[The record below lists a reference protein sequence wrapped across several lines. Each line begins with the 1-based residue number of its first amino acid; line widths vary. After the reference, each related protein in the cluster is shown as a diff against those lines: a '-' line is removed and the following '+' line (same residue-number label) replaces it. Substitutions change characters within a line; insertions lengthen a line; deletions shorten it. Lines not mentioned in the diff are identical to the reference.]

1 MRILTRR
8 LESAPLLLLMCAA
21 MLLGQQ
27 KPVESQTPATVK
39 ITERDKQQ
47 VVEITNVAFE
57 TTSTG
62 VPGRPQNER
71 LLLRKITKR
80 KQVMDEKGEEAS
92 TTVEAWPLGT
102 DLKQKPIYSVTLPG
116 IDCESVDGNVLVT
129 LLGLEDTQ
137 WWSVNKLGSGEHLF
151 DTYVPLLHFS
161 ISREVGEMRY
171 VGLEVPG
178 DDAKDKRLVEPHVVA
193 VLTYASRDK
202 VLREVLIT
210 APDAKQAR
218 LLRSYDDTTRTV
230 MKVERE
236 TGVAAAG
243 KRAPEPA
250 RSLRITFSKNF
261 PSPPNSTTIV
271 IPIVKDDLDLAHAT
285 VPAALRVAVW
295 KR

>member
-1 MRILTRR
+1 MKHLVVV
-8 LESAPLLLLMCAA
+8 LV
-21 MLLGQQ
+21 LGTAVCGQPR
-27 KPVESQTPATVK
+27 PVESQTPATVK

-47 VVEITNVAFE
+47 VVETTSVVYE
-57 TTSTG
+57 TTSNY
-62 VPGRPQNER
+62 VPGRPPDER

-80 KQVMDEKGEEAS
+80 KQVVDEKGEEAS
-92 TTVEAWPLGT
+92 TTIEAWPLGT
-102 DLKQKPIYSVTLPG
+102 ALTQKPIYSLTLPG

-137 WWSVNKLGSGEHLF
+137 WWSVNKIGSGEHLF
-151 DTYVPLLHFS
+151 DTYVPLLRFS

-171 VGLEVPG
+171 VGLEVPA
-178 DDAKDKRLVEPHVVA
+178 DNSKDQRLRDSKVVA

-210 APDAKQAR
+210 ADDPKKAQ

-230 MKVERE
+230 TKVERE

-250 RSLRITFSKNF
+250 RSLRITFSENY
-261 PSPPNSTTIV
+261 PSPPNATSIV

-285 VPAALRVAVW
+285 VPLKMRVAAW

>member
-1 MRILTRR
+1 MKHLVVILV
-8 LESAPLLLLMCAA
+8 
-21 MLLGQQ
+21 LGTAGYGQPR
-27 KPVESQTPATVK
+27 PVESQTPATVK
-39 ITERDKQQ
+39 ITYVDKQQ
-47 VVEITNVAFE
+47 VVETTSVVYE
-57 TTSTG
+57 TTSNY
-62 VPGRPQNER
+62 VPGRPKDER

-80 KQVMDEKGEEAS
+80 KQVVDEIGEEAS
-92 TTVEAWPLGT
+92 TTIDAWPLGT
-102 DLKQKPIYSVTLPG
+102 DLSQPPIYSVTLPG

-137 WWSVNKLGSGEHLF
+137 WWSVNKIGSGEHLF

-171 VGLEVPG
+171 VGLEVPP
-178 DDAKDKRLVEPHVVA
+178 DDTKDARLKDSHVVA

-202 VLREVLIT
+202 VLREALIT
-210 APDAKQAR
+210 ADDPKKAH
-218 LLRSYDDTTRTV
+218 LLRSYNDTTRTV
-230 MKVERE
+230 TKVERE

-250 RSLRITFSKNF
+250 RSLRITFNENF
-261 PSPPNSTTIV
+261 PSPPNATAIV

-285 VPAALRVAVW
+285 VPLKMRVAAW